1 MRGIIRTF
9 SAIATLSL
17 AVALHLS
24 AQQEPTPKET
34 VVIDAVTK
42 WKIVN
47 TAIFLVLLGWFL
59 WKYAPKF
66 FNARSAD
73 IQRAIKEAT
82 GLKLDADYRYSE
94 VDRKLATLGEE
105 VKKMREQAQAEWQH
119 ERDRLRLDAD
129 AEINHIHQNVQNEIE
144 AFRLEGVQEVRQHT
158 ARLALEVAER
168 RLRDQF
174 AQGQP
179 PDMLQNFIH
188 LVERGKN

>member
-1 MRGIIRTF
+1 MRTIIRKF
-9 SAIATLSL
+9 APVATIGL

-24 AQQEPTPKET
+24 AAEPTPRET
-34 VVIDAVTK
+34 AVIDAVTK
-42 WKIVN
+42 WKIIN
-47 TAIFLVLLGWFL
+47 TAIFAVLLGWFL

-66 FNARSAD
+66 FNARSVD

-105 VKKMREQAQAEWQH
+105 VNKMRERAQADWQH

-129 AEINHIHQNVQNEIE
+129 AEINHIHQNVHNEIE

-158 ARLALEVAER
+158 ARLALEIAER
-168 RLRDQF
+168 RLRDRF
-174 AQGQP
+174 AQGEP
-179 PDMLQNFIH
+179 PEMLQDFIH